1 VVAHLKDL
9 FLTRLPLL
17 VSALVM
23 TRKFISSVLLSY
35 NHKLEVNEGIF
46 IVEEL
51 DNILISLRC

>member
-1 VVAHLKDL
+1 MLAYLKDL

-17 VSALVM
+17 ASALVM

-51 DNILISLRC
+51 DNTLISLRC